1 MALTMKARDRGLAP
15 AAIEPHAVDDR
26 LILFEAEQARFWI
39 AGLRS
44 GSDGADLYKPEPEPS
59 HRFSHPAILIEA
71 GGEPDRIGKV
81 QPPQALRQ
89 DRRVGLSRSAIGH
102 EPA

>member
-1 MALTMKARDRGLAP
+1 MAPRMEAIYYSIEP

-44 GSDGADLYKPEPEPS
+44 GSDGADLDKPEPEPS
-59 HRFSHPAILIEA
+59 HRFSHSGILIEA
-71 GGEPDRIGKV
+71 RGEPDRIGKV

-89 DRRVGLSRSAIGH
+89 DRRVGLSRSA
-102 EPA
+102 

>member
-1 MALTMKARDRGLAP
+1 MAPTMEAMDCSIEP

-39 AGLRS
+39 AALRS
-44 GSDGADLYKPEPEPS
+44 GSDGADLNKPEPEPS
-59 HRFSHPAILIEA
+59 HRFSHPGILIEA
-71 GGEPDRIGKV
+71 GGEPARVGKV

-89 DRRVGLSRSAIGH
+89 ERRVGLSRSAIGH